1 MSTDHNSDGMAF
13 RRALG
18 NFATGIT
25 VVTARAPDG
34 SRVGVTANSFN
45 SVSLDPPLIL
55 WSIDKRS
62 ASFEVFSAASH
73 FAVNVLAAD
82 QVSLSNHFARPAPDK
97 FAHVAFEQ
105 GLGGAAI
112 LPDCS
117 AVFECERHACV
128 DGGDHWILLGRVE
141 RFTDAGRPPLL
152 YHQGSYSLVMPM
164 GESAG
169 SGSTGDG
176 GKASAAATG
185 DNLYFLMLQALKH
198 YEADYRPKQLATGL
212 RTAEAR
218 MLLSLKASGN
228 LDRDTLSAQVNMP
241 REDMQQAFLDLIER
255 GLIQER
261 VDQFELTPSG
271 HKSADALWQIAKDE
285 QERKF
290 ASFSADDISVFK
302 RMLLQLTN
310 TDQ

>member
-1 MSTDHNSDGMAF
+1 MTTEPQADALAF

-34 SRVGVTANSFN
+34 ARVGVTANSFN
-45 SVSLDPPLIL
+45 SVSLDPPLVL

-62 ASFEVFSAASH
+62 ASYEVFAAASH
-73 FAVNVLAAD
+73 FAVNILAAD
-82 QVSLSNHFARPAPDK
+82 QVTLSNHFARPSEDK
-97 FAHVAFEQ
+97 FEGIDFSE

-112 LPDCS
+112 LPDCA
-117 AVFECERHACV
+117 AVFECERFNCV
-128 DGGDHWILLGRVE
+128 EGGDHWILLGKVE

-152 YHQGSYSLVMPM
+152 YHQGSYSLVMP
-164 GESAG
+164 
-169 SGSTGDG
+169 TG
-176 GKASAAATG
+176 SAAATG
-185 DNLYFLMLQALKH
+185 EENRHSAGAVGYSGGNLYYLMLQAVRH

-218 MLLSLKASGN
+218 MLLSLQAHGR

-241 REDMQQAFLDLIER
+241 RDDMQQAFQELIR
-255 GLIQER
+255 KGLVCEHGNTL
-261 VDQFELTPSG
+261 ELAPDGSRL
-271 HKSADALWQIAKDE
+271 ADTLWQIARDE

-290 ASFSADDISVFK
+290 ASFAPEDIEAFK
-302 RMLLQLTN
+302 RILQQLSN
-310 TDQ
+310 SPQ